1 MTRKQ
6 NRCLNTLLSMNALLL
21 GGVLWTQLADRP
33 MLDSSADAQMR
44 AANTANNGGIP
55 DAAQQRENMIQTIL
69 EMKKSVDSL
78 TKTLESGDLKVEVS
92 NLDEVK
98 IQVK

>member
-6 NRCLNTLLSMNALLL
+6 NRCLNTLLSINALLL
-21 GGVLWTQLADRP
+21 GGVLWTQLADSP
-33 MLDSSADAQMR
+33 LLDRSADAQMR
-44 AANTANNGGIP
+44 TAIAGEPGIP
-55 DAAQQRENMIQTIL
+55 NAAQQREKMIQTML
-69 EMKKSVDSL
+69 DMKKSVDSL
-78 TKTLESGDLKVEVS
+78 TKTLESGDLNVEVS